1 MIYATLENSKKYYGV
16 NKYFK
21 EGFEFIAKAVSENLP
36 AGKYEI
42 NGTDLYASVQEY
54 NTKNAEDCKS
64 EGHRNYIDIQ
74 YIVSGVETMEVF
86 DISKATLKSEYN
98 DIKDVEFYEH
108 FSDASVCNVASGEY
122 AIFFPEDIHRPGMA
136 YNGVN
141 TPVKKIVVKVKAD

>member
-1 MIYATLENSKKYYGV
+1 MIYATLKDSKKYYGA

-21 EGFEFIAKAVSENLP
+21 EAFEFIDKAVSENLS
-36 AGKYEI
+36 AGKYVI
-42 NGTDLYASVQEY
+42 NGSELYASIQEY

-86 DISKATLKSEYN
+86 DISKATVKSEYN
-98 DIKDVEFYEH
+98 DVKDVEFYEH
-108 FSDASVCNVASGEY
+108 FSDASVCNVSSGEY

-136 YNGVN
+136 YKGENK
-141 TPVKKIVVKVKAD
+141 PVKKIVVKVKAE